1 AQRGGRA
8 AGCAFFWLLFFA
20 QAKKSDPRQRKLL
33 LLLQSFKLQNLN
45 ARTKA
50 KAKAFA
56 LRRVTFLCSRK
67 EK

>member
-1 AQRGGRA
+1 
-8 AGCAFFWLLFFA
+8 LFFA

-33 LLLQSFKLQNLN
+33 LLLQSFKASSFKASKLQNLSG
-45 ARTKA
+45 RTKTTTT
-50 KAKAFA
+50 AKAFA